1 MLMMDT
7 EFPDINIKK
16 TLLSQ
21 YFQKLQEEFLKKKQI
36 FKIFKIINIY
46 LIFLNNIQNL
56 IHIELTLIMQ
66 IGLLSELQNIL
77 LRPIIQYI
85 V

>member
-1 MLMMDT
+1 MMDT
-7 EFPDINIKK
+7 KFPDINVKK
-16 TLLSQ
+16 ALLSQ
-21 YFQKLQEEFLKKKQI
+21 YIQKLQEEFLKKNTFLKYL
-36 FKIFKIINIY
+36 KLKNIY

-77 LRPIIQYI
+77 FRSIIQYI